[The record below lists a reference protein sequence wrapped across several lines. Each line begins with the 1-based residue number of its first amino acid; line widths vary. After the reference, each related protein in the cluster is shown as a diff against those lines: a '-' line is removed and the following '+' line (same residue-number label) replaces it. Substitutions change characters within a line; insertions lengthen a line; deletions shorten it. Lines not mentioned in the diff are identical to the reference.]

1 VPKVTFIRV
10 EVFVS
15 SKVRGKV
22 LPIHVIKA
30 YKGSAGIAPLIL
42 TSTLVEGE
50 WSASSLGHFK
60 AREGAFEIH

>member
-1 VPKVTFIRV
+1 MPKVTSILV
-10 EVFVS
+10 EVFVPG
-15 SKVRGKV
+15 KVRGKV

-30 YKGSAGIAPLIL
+30 YKGSTGIAPLIL

-60 AREGAFEIH
+60 AGEGAFETH